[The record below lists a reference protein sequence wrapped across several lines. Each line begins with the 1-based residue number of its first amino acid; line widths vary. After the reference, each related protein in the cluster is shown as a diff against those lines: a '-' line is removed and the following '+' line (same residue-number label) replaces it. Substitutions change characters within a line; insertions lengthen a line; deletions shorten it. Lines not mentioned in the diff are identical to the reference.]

1 MADNQINFSMDF
13 GDSFK
18 SLNELKN
25 KIVEV
30 QEAMKKA
37 SDPKVLKTLGDG
49 LEVLTKQM
57 RDFKTEIISM
67 STVLKNA
74 DKNVFSKMGQGL
86 ASGFNLAIQS
96 VNAMASSTQNLVNLL
111 QQAQG
116 LAASTQMNTAMGS
129 GSTTR
134 PTSTPGN
141 TTTVNAPDETS
152 TLYANATAYQK
163 LQNEF
168 KLYHDAILNARTELE
183 LLKIKTVDFTN
194 ATENEKLKMQE
205 LNNVID
211 QNQVKMNKVNEP
223 LRNVE
228 KQMGGSNVS
237 KYKNELF
244 SLQQVFR
251 EMPAFAYGA
260 STGLMALSNNL
271 PILADDFMKVANAT
285 KTAEGGTANYGAALK
300 TFLGG
305 LFSWQTAMVAG
316 VTILT
321 MYGEEIWNSLTGTEK
336 LTDAQKKQAE
346 GLKTLAEGYNKQIG
360 EVEYYNTLLQDGNL
374 TQQQQIDLLHQIE
387 ELTGIDLT
395 ESYDS
400 MTDSITAADMATQHH
415 IETLREEIALQV
427 NKQKVI
433 NGVTDQEN
441 ALASMQE
448 VKEKLGAKEYAI
460 LENRVKKY
468 VELQDAM
475 MKGTITAEE
484 WSKGIEKI
492 DKAEGN
498 EWASFMSLGK
508 TTFTERG
515 QLTEKLVDALIL
527 QEKGTNS
534 LNAANKRSIE
544 IIKQQQGSLE
554 GKEKTIKATTQSLKE
569 NAEYELATYGKLTT
583 TAKQLNI
590 QLTGGLTDENKKR
603 IEMAALQYQILR
615 NKQLVEDENIRR
627 AKLKAK
633 AEELNIEKSY
643 VNDVKKVKKDF
654 SLDELKTLNEMNVIT
669 QSSYDLLSKSYIK
682 AEEGANKTKSAFASL
697 REELKGIAGSIQE
710 AFSGTGNIIDNI
722 KGGKKTPTK
731 QPLFMKPGTTNVKS
745 QVEKENIK
753 LTEELKKLQTQL
765 NTTLLKGDDN
775 TNKVRINKRKLYND
789 ETLSLEKML
798 IQDLDALEELRV
810 KLLNSSFE
818 KEILLVEEKY
828 DTLIR
833 KAKERYDSEMDIL
846 RKIFDAKQENID
858 QEEQW
863 QTLLDSSKTQK
874 IYDANFIKYQSFR
887 KQQDTK
893 FEAFTVTDSQGVRAL
908 DLLTKQITNLNK
920 NMQKELTAASKKAT
934 IDRYNFEKDFNK
946 KLLLENL
953 VEDNAISLDLRKQ
966 QEINFTKDLEEINKQ
981 REFQY
986 RESLKD
992 YVGLSG
998 TVYNIKD
1005 LEKYKDQVKS
1015 LISSDPASTMVGELG
1030 LAIKAL
1036 EGTLTDFKGVWD
1048 EGQQSFDKFWKE
1060 YLEKTTKN
1068 NEVLDAIKTRDK
1080 KLAEINKERNALI
1093 DVNGSMSLA
1102 GAKLNKERDDAI
1114 LALNVVDVSIENTNK
1129 YLKVSKEDAKN
1140 AQRAIDDNN
1149 EKIIKLKKS
1158 GSAFGSLFGTD
1169 KQEKIDNKVIAVRE
1183 EIKGLYK
1190 VIQDADKNRIET
1202 AETLKSLDKERVLA
1216 ANRLNKA
1223 TEAIGS
1229 FGQKEEKDLSDR
1241 EKKIKADYNKVISEQ
1256 KNINKDFEEKTKGL
1270 NKNFMRF
1277 REILEGIEKNTPTV
1291 DPTIKAEQFKQAF
1304 TELIKELNDSSP
1316 KVVVGIVPQVK
1327 KTGSKT
1333 KKGFADMSQEE
1344 MKDISKIP
1352 FDTRYS
1358 SVVTPIFQKEDIKQ
1372 LTPAEKEALR
1382 LKAEERIK
1390 QYLLEEERIYQKL
1403 LGQGFGEVLTGK
1415 NATNTGNRQKLQE
1428 FKDELSKATDPEDVK
1443 RLTENIK
1450 LLNKEIEKLD
1460 KKGPSSVTSNV
1471 TIEKDK
1477 SGALVYGQESKPRKG
1492 TEEYKAD
1499 KQKTKQLN
1507 KEWQDQDKFNREIE
1521 RQTFE
1526 HEKRV
1531 YLLKKESNMVTEQD
1545 TIDMH
1550 FKEIEMLKKKREWYD
1565 ADFKKYADAS
1575 IKMVESVYSV
1585 YEAYTN
1591 GAMQIANDRMTL
1603 QNQLTQNILSNYD
1616 MEIAKIN
1623 DMMATQKMSDA
1634 ERVNSEQKVM
1644 DITNERALVE
1654 KNQKI
1659 ASLEMQKRQIEIN
1672 KKMALAQAAIAG
1684 GIAIANVV
1692 QMATKS
1698 GAVAAAGGPFVFA
1711 ATLAAGLA
1719 SVAGAMISANTA
1731 IKSSELQTQTV
1742 DAEIAG
1748 IESAYLNGINKGKSV
1763 TGQQQNG
1770 PAAPLTTFNKDL
1782 VNQGQSNANYG
1793 INDTLGG
1800 YKIYVTQ
1807 ADIQNANNQTSKI
1820 KKKVTFG

>member
-1 MADNQINFSMDF
+1 MADNVEFGMNMNF

-18 SLNELKN
+18 NLSELKK
-25 KIVEV
+25 KIAEVED
-30 QEAMKKA
+30 ALRKTN
-37 SDPKVLKTLGDG
+37 DPKIMEG
-49 LEVLTKQM
+49 LSNSLTKLTGELNK
-57 RDFKTEIISM
+57 FKNEMISVVTIM
-67 STVLKNA
+67 KNA
-74 DKNVFSKMGQGL
+74 DKQIFSNIGKGL
-86 ASGFNLAIQS
+86 SSGFNLAIQS
-96 VNAMASSTQNLVNLL
+96 VNAMANSTQNLVNLL
-111 QQAQG
+111 QKAQG
-116 LAASTQMNTAMGS
+116 IAASTQMNTAMGS
-129 GSTTR
+129 GGSTR
-134 PTSTPGN
+134 PSRPGSTQAVN
-141 TTTVNAPDETS
+141 TPDES
-152 TLYANATAYQK
+152 SVLYANATAYQK

-194 ATENEKLKMQE
+194 ATDNEKLKMQE
-205 LNNVID
+205 LNAVID

-285 KTAEGGTANYGAALK
+285 KTAEGGTANYGSALK

-321 MYGEEIWNSLTGTEK
+321 MYGEEIWNSITGTEK
-336 LTDAQKKQAE
+336 LTDAQKKQKKE
-346 GLKTLAEGYNKQIG
+346 MDGLIEGYHKQIS
-360 EVEYYNTLLQDGNL
+360 EVEYYNNLLQDSNL
-374 TQQQQIDLLHQIE
+374 TAEEQLDLLVQIE
-387 ELTGIDLT
+387 ELTGVDLT
-395 ESYDS
+395 VSYNS
-400 MTDSITAADMATQHH
+400 MTDAISAADMATKYYMDT
-415 IETLREEIALQV
+415 IREEIALQV
-427 NKQKVI
+427 NKDKIMKALVEQEKATSKMIGIDARKKIDTDLKDFDTVKIRAELAGKSAKELKKILEDQAGFLGSGTFDIANVLTKVAGQKLTNVDQVRAMRDLVQATYDYKKAQDIIDGATQRSIVI
-433 NGVTDQEN
+433 N
-441 ALASMQE
+441 
-448 VKEKLGAKEYAI
+448 
-460 LENRVKKY
+460 
-468 VELQDAM
+468 
-475 MKGTITAEE
+475 
-484 WSKGIEKI
+484 
-492 DKAEGN
+492 KAH
-498 EWASFMSLGK
+498 K
-508 TTFTERG
+508 
-515 QLTEKLVDALIL
+515 
-527 QEKGTNS
+527 
-534 LNAANKRSIE
+534 
-544 IIKQQQGSLE
+544 GSLE
-554 GKEKTIKATTQSLKE
+554 GKEKSISE
-569 NAEYELATYGKLTT
+569 
-583 TAKQLNI
+583 TAKKI
-590 QLTGGLTDENKKR
+590 QQNAYFELQQYGELRNSAKELGIQMTGDLTEENRKR
-603 IEMAALQYQILR
+603 IDIAVNQYQIKR
-615 NKQLVEDENIRR
+615 NYELLEGENTRR
-627 AKLKAK
+627 ERLKSK
-633 AEELNIEKSY
+633 AEELKLEKKS
-643 VNDVKKVKKDF
+643 VEDIKKVKHDF
-654 SLDELKTLNEMNVIT
+654 TIDELKTLKEMNVIT
-669 QSSYDLLSKSYIK
+669 QSSYDALTISFDKSKT
-682 AEEGANKTKSAFASL
+682 AANNAKSAFASL

-710 AFSGTGNIIDNI
+710 AFSGNKIMDNV
-722 KGGKKTPTK
+722 KGSGKKTTTT
-731 QPLFMKPGTTNVKS
+731 PLFMKPGAKS
-745 QVEKENIK
+745 QLEQENIR
-753 LTEELKKLQTQL
+753 LSVEIKKLNDQL
-765 NTTLLKGDDN
+765 NKTILKGDDN

-798 IQDLDALEELRV
+798 IQDLDSLEELRV

-833 KAKERYDSEMDIL
+833 KANERYDSEMDIL
-846 RKIFDAKQENID
+846 RKIFDAKQDNID

-874 IYDANFIKYQSFR
+874 AYDANFVKYQEFR

-934 IDRYNFEKDFNK
+934 LDRYNFEKDFNK
-946 KLLLENL
+946 KLFLETL
-953 VEDNAISLDLRKQ
+953 VEDNAISLDLRRQ
-966 QEINFTKDLEEINKQ
+966 QEINFTKDLQEINKQ

-986 RESLKD
+986 RESSKE
-992 YVGLSG
+992 YIGLSG
-998 TVYNIKD
+998 TAYNIKD
-1005 LEKYKDQVKS
+1005 LEKYKKTLES
-1015 LISSDPASTMVGELG
+1015 LISSDPASSMVGELG

-1060 YLEKTTKN
+1060 YSEKTTKN
-1068 NEVLDAIKTRDK
+1068 NEVLNAIKERDK
-1080 KLAEINKERNALI
+1080 KLAQINKERNALL
-1093 DVNGSMSLA
+1093 DKNGSMSLS
-1102 GAKLNKERDDAI
+1102 GVKLNKEREDAI
-1114 LALNVVDVSIENTNK
+1114 NALDLIDVSIENTNK
-1129 YLKVSKEDAKN
+1129 QIKVSKDDAKN
-1140 AQRAIDDNN
+1140 AQKAIDDNN

-1169 KQEKIDNKVIAVRE
+1169 NQEKIDNKVISLRE

-1190 VIQDADKNRIET
+1190 VIQDADKNKIKD
-1202 AETLKSLDKERVLA
+1202 AETLKSLDKERLA
-1216 ANRLNKA
+1216 AALRLNAA
-1223 TEAIGS
+1223 TEAISVDAGK
-1229 FGQKEEKDLSDR
+1229 QQKDLDDR

-1256 KNINKDFEEKTKGL
+1256 KNINKDFDEKTKGL
-1270 NKNFMRF
+1270 NKNFLRF
-1277 REILEGIEKNTPTV
+1277 REILEGIEKETPTV
-1291 DPTIKAEQFKQAF
+1291 DPTIKAEQFKEAF
-1304 TELIKELNDSSP
+1304 TKLIKELNDSSP
-1316 KVVVGIVPQVK
+1316 KVEVAVVPQVQ
-1327 KTGSKT
+1327 KTGSTT
-1333 KKGFADMSQEE
+1333 KPGVTTN
-1344 MKDISKIP
+1344 I
-1352 FDTRYS
+1352 
-1358 SVVTPIFQKEDIKQ
+1358 VTPNSAFQKEDIKQ

-1390 QYLLEEERIYQKL
+1390 QYLLEEERQYQKL

-1415 NATNTGNRQKLQE
+1415 NASNLENNMDDSFASNIDKLEE
-1428 FKDELSKATDPEDVK
+1428 FKKELSKATDPEEVK

-1460 KKGPSSVTSNV
+1460 KKGPSSVTSDV
-1471 TIEKDK
+1471 TISKDDK
-1477 SGALVYGQESKPRKG
+1477 GGLVYGQKLKPKKG

-1575 IKMVESVYSV
+1575 IKMVESVYSI

-1591 GAMQIANDRMTL
+1591 GAMQIANDRMAL
-1603 QNQLTQNILSNYD
+1603 QDQLTQNILANYD
-1616 MEIAKIN
+1616 REIAKIN
-1623 DMMATQKMSDA
+1623 DMMATQKMSDS
-1634 ERVNSEQKVM
+1634 ERINSEQKVM

-1654 KNQKI
+1654 KNQKV

-1711 ATLAAGLA
+1711 ATLAAGLT
-1719 SVAGAMISANTA
+1719 SVAGAMMSANTA
-1731 IKSSELQTQTV
+1731 IKSAEYQTQTV

-1748 IESAYLNGINKGKSV
+1748 IESAYLEGINKGKSA
-1763 TGQQQNG
+1763 TSQQQNG
-1770 PAAPLTTFNKDL
+1770 PAAPLTTFNADL